1 VSGRTSGEDLARV
14 RMIIRG
20 RVQGVFFRASA
31 AEQGYTLGVRGFA
44 RNRADGAVEI
54 VAEGTRRNLERL
66 LKWAQAGPSRA
77 RIDEVRTEWDRA
89 TGEFSGFAIR

>member
-1 VSGRTSGEDLARV
+1 
-14 RMIIRG
+14 MIIRG

-31 AEQGYTLGVRGFA
+31 AQQAHTSGVRGFA

-54 VAEGTRRNLERL
+54 VAEGMRRDLERL
-66 LKWAQAGPSRA
+66 LEWAQTGPLRA
-77 RIDEVRTEWDRA
+77 KVDEVRAEWDGA

>member
-1 VSGRTSGEDLARV
+1 MSGEDLARV

-31 AEQGYTLGVRGFA
+31 ADVARTVGVRGFA

-54 VAEGTRRNLERL
+54 VAESTRKNLERML
-66 LKWAQAGPSRA
+66 EWAQTGPSRA
-77 RIDEVRTEWDRA
+77 RVDEVRAEWSEA